1 MKFTKM
7 HGIGNDFVVLDG
19 TAELRPDPETVAE
32 LCDRHFGIGADGV
45 LYVTPHD
52 RGARMEYWN
61 ADGSVAEMC
70 GNGLRCTAWFAH
82 RAGWVGESFEVLTER
97 GWLSAEIV
105 GDHRV
110 RVALG
115 SVSVGDAVDVEGSDA
130 RSVDVGNPH
139 LVLEVDSVDEVD
151 VPGIGARA
159 EVATPGGVNTG
170 FFERTNSGIRLRVN
184 ERGVGETL
192 ACGSGAV
199 AAAAVALDGDGA
211 VDVHLPGGRVHVEV
225 VGGRSWITGPVA
237 ESFVGDW
244 AG

>member
-1 MKFTKM
+1 MRFTKM

-19 TAELRPDPETVAE
+19 TAEPRPDPETVTE
-32 LCDRHFGIGADGV
+32 ICHRHFGIGADGV
-45 LYVTPHD
+45 LYVTPNE

-61 ADGSVAEMC
+61 ADGSIAEMC

-82 RAGWVGESFEVLTER
+82 RAGWVGETFEVLTER
-97 GWLSAEIV
+97 GWLPAEIV

-115 SVSVGDAVDVEGSDA
+115 SVSLGDAIEVEGSEA

-139 LVLEVDSVDEVD
+139 LVVEVGSVAEVD
-151 VPGIGARA
+151 VPGIGARMDA
-159 EVATPGGVNTG
+159 AMPGGVNTG
-170 FFERTNSGIRLRVN
+170 FFERVGSGIRLRVH

-199 AAAAVALDGDGA
+199 AAAAVALGGEGSL
-211 VDVHLPGGRVHVEV
+211 DVHLPGGRVHVEV
-225 VGGRSWITGPVA
+225 AEGRSWLTGPVA
-237 ESFVGDW
+237 ESFVGEW

>member
-19 TAELRPDPETVAE
+19 TDEPRPDPETVAE

-45 LYVTPHD
+45 LYVTPTD
-52 RGARMEYWN
+52 RGVRMEYWN

-82 RAGWVGESFEVLTER
+82 EAGWVGEAFEVLTER

-105 GDHRV
+105 GEHRV

-115 SVSVGDAVDVEGSDA
+115 SVAIGEELDVEGA
-130 RSVDVGNPH
+130 PAVAVDVGNPH
-139 LVLEVDSVDEVD
+139 VVVEVESVDVVD
-151 VPGIGARA
+151 VPGLGSRLDG
-159 EVATPGGVNTG
+159 ATPGGVNTG
-170 FFERTNSGIRLRVN
+170 FFERSGSGIRLRVN

-199 AAAAVALDGDGA
+199 AAATVALGGDG
-211 VDVHLPGGRVHVEV
+211 VVEVELPGGRVEVEV
-225 VGGRSWITGPVA
+225 RDGQAWLTGPVA
-237 ESFVGDW
+237 RAFEGDW
-244 AG
+244 LG

>member
-19 TAELRPDPETVAE
+19 TEEARPDPDTVVA
-32 LCDRHFGIGADGV
+32 LCDRNFGIGAAGV
-45 LYVTPHD
+45 LYLTPAE

-82 RAGWVGESFEVLTER
+82 EAGWVGESFEVLTER
-97 GWLSAEIV
+97 GWLSAEIA

-115 SVSVGDAVDVEGSDA
+115 PVTVGSGVDVEGA
-130 RSVDVGNPH
+130 PAVAVDVGNPH
-139 LVLEVDSVDEVD
+139 LVVEVASVDAID
-151 VPGIGARA
+151 VPGIGARMD
-159 EVATPGGVNTG
+159 EATTGGVNTG
-170 FFERTNSGIRLRVN
+170 FFERSGSGIRLRVN

-199 AAAAVALDGDGA
+199 AAAAVALDGDGLVG
-211 VDVHLPGGRVHVEV
+211 VDLPGGRVDVEIRD
-225 VGGRSWITGPVA
+225 GQSWLIGPVA
-237 ESFVGDW
+237 RAFEGDW
-244 AG
+244 GG